1 MGPQCD
7 FCRRRNSVLLLCR
20 AGAIPL
26 GAPQPPFDRRFT
38 ARRRRDKGKKSI
50 MKILYRYLAYEFTR
64 NLIFIT
70 LCLISLYLII
80 DFFEKI
86 RMFLSN
92 HATVQQMTAHFL
104 FRIPMIL
111 SQMLPAAVLLASLM
125 TCGYL
130 SRHSEIVAMKANG
143 ISLYRAS
150 LPILFVAASICLLV
164 FLLNEWITPYT
175 NERSEYIRLIEV
187 QKRRSMG
194 TFKQDQIWYRGQ
206 KGIYNIKLF
215 DTQRNKLH
223 GVVIYYLDQEMR
235 LNMRLDAEWGEWKD
249 ERWLFHN
256 ILLTRF
262 PAGEFPVLEKMTE
275 NVIDLP
281 EKPEDFKVVQKDVE
295 TMAYFELKR
304 YIGKLRSEGYDAT
317 RYVVDLHGKTA
328 FPLVSIILAVIGI
341 SFSLRS
347 ERSGGIA
354 QGIGVGLVIGFSYW
368 LVYAFGMSLGRSS
381 TLPPA
386 VAAWFGNII
395 FGLISIWLFLRLK
408 T

>member
-1 MGPQCD
+1 M
-7 FCRRRNSVLLLCR
+7 R
-20 AGAIPL
+20 
-26 GAPQPPFDRRFT
+26 
-38 ARRRRDKGKKSI
+38 
-50 MKILYRYLAYEFTR
+50 ILYRYLSYEFAR
-64 NLIFIT
+64 NVAFIT
-70 LCLISLYLII
+70 LCLILLYLII

-92 HATVQQMTAHFL
+92 HATFQQMAAHFL
-104 FRIPMIL
+104 FRIPMIV

-150 LPILFVAASICLLV
+150 LPILTISAAICMLV

-187 QKRRSMG
+187 QKRRSLG

-206 KGIYNIKLF
+206 RGIYNIKLF
-215 DTQRNKLH
+215 DAQSNKLH
-223 GVVIYYLDQEMR
+223 GIAIYYLNQDMQLHR
-235 LNMRLDAEWGEWKD
+235 RLDAEWGEWKD
-249 ERWLFHN
+249 GRWIFHN
-256 ILLTRF
+256 ILHTRF
-262 PAGEFPVLEKMTE
+262 PTGEFPVLERVTQQT
-275 NVIDLP
+275 IDLP

-295 TMAYFELKR
+295 TMGYYDLKR
-304 YIGKLRSEGYDAT
+304 YINKLHSEGYDAT
-317 RYVVDLHGKTA
+317 RYIVDLHGKTA
-328 FPLVSIILAVIGI
+328 FPLVGIILAVIGI

-354 QGIGVGLVIGFSYW
+354 QGIGIGLIIGFSYW
-368 LVYAFGMSLGRSS
+368 LIYAFGMSLGRSNA
-381 TLPPA
+381 LPPML
-386 VAAWFGNII
+386 AAWFANIL
-395 FGLISIWLFLRLK
+395 FGIASLWLFVRLK